1 MKSPIRKL
9 LRGKDRAI
17 LKLLFIP
24 ITLIRI
30 RKGVKV
36 LDEEWDYLIVL
47 DACRYDYFEKYNF
60 IDEFRG

>member
-17 LKLLFIP
+17 LKLLATP
-24 ITLIRI
+24 VKLIWI

-36 LDEEWDYLIVL
+36 LDEERDYLIVL